1 MIQYHTLPDFIIFSG
16 IIPKAFGA
24 KLVLDMH
31 EVMPEFYVSKFG
43 FGMSHPLVKV
53 LKLLERMSVW
63 FAHAVIVINDPI
75 KRLLLK
81 RCKPKSSIIV
91 VMNTADESIF
101 ASGHRRHSGRSKGF
115 IAMYHGTLTYL
126 YGVDIAIRA
135 IAKLKGKIPDLEF
148 RIFGSETEMDK
159 LKDLADELGVSDN
172 VVFMGRVGM
181 DAIPK
186 YIAETDIGVVP
197 TVKDGYIDLSFS
209 NKLAEYVSMKTPAVA
224 TRLRSTLEYFTEDAI
239 SYFESRDVDA
249 LASKI
254 LELYMNPQKRLL
266 QAEKAFQQ
274 YQEIRWAVMKKR
286 YVGLIES
293 LAGR

>member
-1 MIQYHTLPDFIIFSG
+1 
-16 IIPKAFGA
+16 
-24 KLVLDMH
+24 
-31 EVMPEFYVSKFG
+31 
-43 FGMSHPLVKV
+43 
-53 LKLLERMSVW
+53 
-63 FAHAVIVINDPI
+63 
-75 KRLLLK
+75 
-81 RCKPKSSIIV
+81 
-91 VMNTADESIF
+91 
-101 ASGHRRHSGRSKGF
+101 
-115 IAMYHGTLTYL
+115 
-126 YGVDIAIRA
+126 
-135 IAKLKGKIPDLEF
+135 
-148 RIFGSETEMDK
+148 
-159 LKDLADELGVSDN
+159 
-172 VVFMGRVGM
+172 M